1 MIYVFTLYLPEEK
14 KEKLYLLRKHI
25 NKYMAFIILIAT
37 LTQLGTIRGS
47 VTSNQ
52 IENKLNS
59 ETTLIESSNNFNSPC
74 NLENS
79 LKKLERASQKEST
92 DFKTFRSTDFFY
104 SDETVRKIQLKL
116 AYSFN
121 IIDELKLNQLTLNH
135 LDLRSPPQFI

>member
-1 MIYVFTLYLPEEK
+1 MIYVFTLYLRQEK

-25 NKYMAFIILIAT
+25 NKYIALIILIAT
-37 LTQLGTIRGS
+37 LTQLGTIRSS

-59 ETTLIESSNNFNSPC
+59 ETTLIESSNNFKSPC

-92 DFKTFRSTDFFY
+92 DFKAFRSTDFFY
-104 SDETVRKIQLKL
+104 SDETVRRIQLKL
-116 AYSFN
+116 AYSIS
-121 IIDELKLNQLTLNH
+121 IIDELKLNQLALHH
-135 LDLRSPPQFI
+135 LDLRSPPKLI

>member
-1 MIYVFTLYLPEEK
+1 M
-14 KEKLYLLRKHI
+14 YLLRKHI
-25 NKYMAFIILIAT
+25 NKYISLVILLAT
-37 LTQLGTIRGS
+37 LCQLTTIQIS
-47 VTSNQ
+47 VASIK
-52 IENKLNS
+52 IENKLYS
-59 ETTLIESSNNFNSPC
+59 ETTIQESSHNYHSPC

-79 LKKLERASQKEST
+79 LKKFERASQKEST

>member
-1 MIYVFTLYLPEEK
+1 MNF
-14 KEKLYLLRKHI
+14 LRKYI
-25 NKYMAFIILIAT
+25 TRNFVLVTLFAT
-37 LTQLGTIRGS
+37 FLQI
-47 VTSNQ
+47 VTLSASRSNYQ
-52 IENKLNS
+52 IQSENLS
-59 ETTLIESSNNFNSPC
+59 ETCFTESNHFIHSPC

-79 LKKLERASQKEST
+79 LKKFERASQKEST